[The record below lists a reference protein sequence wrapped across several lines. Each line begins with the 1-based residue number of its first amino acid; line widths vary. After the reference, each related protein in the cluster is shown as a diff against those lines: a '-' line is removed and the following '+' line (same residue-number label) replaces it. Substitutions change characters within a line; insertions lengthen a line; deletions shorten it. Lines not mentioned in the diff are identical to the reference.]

1 MSKIL
6 IIPDAHF
13 GVKNDSQ
20 VMMNHFDVFYQKMFK
35 MIDDSKVDKCIIL
48 GDVFDRRKY
57 QNNYTVHFA
66 RKMLFDKLLER
77 NIQTYCIVG
86 NHDSYWKNSIEINTP
101 RLLLSDYSNLT
112 IIDTPQT
119 ITIDGVDVCFVPWI
133 CDENEKACHFEI
145 ANTKAPICIGHFEI
159 AGFEMFRGQVSEDGL
174 VSNIFSKFDKVI
186 SGHYHHKSEKN
197 NIVYVGTAYQLTWND
212 YGDEKGVHILDTISM
227 DLDFFK
233 NDKDIFIKVEFDNGQ
248 YTELPEDIKD
258 CFVKVVT
265 KNKSDLYKFELFINK
280 LNTMGCFDVKIV
292 DDINIMSESEL
303 DEEINIDDTLS
314 LLQVYVSK
322 IDEPSIDKDSLNSY
336 LHTLY
341 IEALNQNDNI

>member
-1 MSKIL
+1 M
-6 IIPDAHF
+6 
-13 GVKNDSQ
+13 
-20 VMMNHFDVFYQKMFK
+20 
-35 MIDDSKVDKCIIL
+35 
-48 GDVFDRRKY
+48 
-57 QNNYTVHFA
+57 
-66 RKMLFDKLLER
+66 
-77 NIQTYCIVG
+77 
-86 NHDSYWKNSIEINTP
+86 
-101 RLLLSDYSNLT
+101 
-112 IIDTPQT
+112 
-119 ITIDGVDVCFVPWI
+119 
-133 CDENEKACHFEI
+133 
-145 ANTKAPICIGHFEI
+145 
-159 AGFEMFRGQVSEDGL
+159 
-174 VSNIFSKFDKVI
+174 
-186 SGHYHHKSEKN
+186 
-197 NIVYVGTAYQLTWND
+197 YVGTAYQLTWND

-227 DLDFFK
+227 DLEFFK

-248 YTELPEDIKD
+248 YSELPDDIKD